1 VVPVGIV
8 KYSILEKQESARKTL
23 FDLVVALVFVLMF
36 MAVLARVGL
45 VAAAGFLVVWRT
57 LYTSPPLDTT
67 QWYGGRAALALLVP
81 LALLLI
87 GFYVSVGGQP
97 IFGNLL
103 KEE

>member
-1 VVPVGIV
+1 MGG
-8 KYSILEKQESARKTL
+8 L
-23 FDLVVALVFVLMF
+23 DLVVGLVSLLMF

-45 VAAAGFLVVWRT
+45 VASAGFLVVSRT
-57 LYTSPPLDTT
+57 LYVSPPLDMTP
-67 QWYGGRAALALLVP
+67 WYGGRAALALVVP